1 MKAFALTQPSKMD
14 QSISDP
20 IASCQHCTKESESNP
35 SLHLNL
41 ASTVAAAPFRAT
53 SLHHDITPLPQHQQP
68 PKKRNNPSSHAFN
81 LNSPTNLAEMAPGSQ
96 IMNEFMF
103 NIDSIFD
110 DEPSEGT
117 GADVVYVEEPFSQQA
132 FVPSGTM
139 NDGIRGIVSSLES
152 LDAVLDDEF
161 MDFIKGY

>member
-1 MKAFALTQPSKMD
+1 
-14 QSISDP
+14 
-20 IASCQHCTKESESNP
+20 
-35 SLHLNL
+35 
-41 ASTVAAAPFRAT
+41 
-53 SLHHDITPLPQHQQP
+53 
-68 PKKRNNPSSHAFN
+68 
-81 LNSPTNLAEMAPGSQ
+81 MAPGSQ